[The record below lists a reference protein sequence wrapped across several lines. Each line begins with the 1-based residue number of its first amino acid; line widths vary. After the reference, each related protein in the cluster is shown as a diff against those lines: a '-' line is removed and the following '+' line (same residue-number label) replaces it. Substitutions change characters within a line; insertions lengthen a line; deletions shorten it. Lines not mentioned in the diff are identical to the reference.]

1 MINEKT
7 YHIYAKKECL
17 YWNLSESE
25 FKVKWNEL
33 NRMIG
38 LLHTDYEVTDLS
50 YEELRYSGG
59 GGGGGSSG
67 GEKRYKEPPGL
78 DSY

>member
-33 NRMIG
+33 K
-38 LLHTDYEVTDLS
+38 LHTDYEVTDLS

-59 GGGGGSSG
+59 GGGSSG
-67 GEKRYKEPPGL
+67 GYKEPPGS